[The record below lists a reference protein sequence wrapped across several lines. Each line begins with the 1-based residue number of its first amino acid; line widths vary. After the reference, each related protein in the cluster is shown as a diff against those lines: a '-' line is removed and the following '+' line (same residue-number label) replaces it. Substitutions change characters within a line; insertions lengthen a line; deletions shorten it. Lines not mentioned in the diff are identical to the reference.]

1 MNPIQFSNSV
11 FDANPESVEEPRS
24 LKRHREGK
32 ADRTRALANFLPLSL
47 TLEGF
52 HVCGGP
58 SL

>member
-1 MNPIQFSNSV
+1 MKPNQFSDPAFASKPADINRPGS
-11 FDANPESVEEPRS
+11 F
-24 LKRHREGK
+24 KRERAGTG
-32 ADRTRALANFLPLSL
+32 DRTRSLIHFLPLSL